1 MTSSE
6 ELPRAVEILARERL
20 HEGFY
25 ALDRLVLRHRRFDGG
40 WTRPLRREL
49 LVQRD
54 AVAVLPYDP
63 DRDRV
68 LLVEQFR
75 VGALADPGGAWLLE
89 APAGLLEPGE
99 SVEACARRELLEE
112 CGVEAGRLERA
123 LVYRSSPGGTSE
135 SVTVL
140 VAEAALEGSGGL
152 FGAAQEDE
160 DIRVHLMA
168 AEEAFDLVRA
178 GRILAPTG
186 LVPLLWLELHRPRL
200 RAAWRPTPPP
210 AA

>member
-1 MTSSE
+1 MAGE
-6 ELPRAVEILARERL
+6 PPREVEILERARL

-40 WTRPLRREL
+40 WTGPLRREL
-49 LVQRD
+49 LLQRD

-75 VGALADPGGAWLLE
+75 VGALAAADGAWLLE

-112 CGVEAGRLERA
+112 CGLAVGRLERA

-140 VAEAALEGSGGL
+140 VAEAELASAGGPHR
-152 FGAAQEDE
+152 AADEEE
-160 DIRVHLMA
+160 DIRVHLLS
-168 AEEAFDLVRA
+168 AEEAFGLART
-178 GRILAPTG
+178 GRIVATTG
-186 LVPLLWLELHRPRL
+186 LVPLLWLELNRARL
-200 RAAWRPTPPP
+200 RAAWRPAAP
-210 AA
+210 AGA

>member
-1 MTSSE
+1 
-6 ELPRAVEILARERL
+6 
-20 HEGFY
+20 
-25 ALDRLVLRHRRFDGG
+25 VLRHRRFDGS
-40 WTRPLRREL
+40 WSRPLQREL

-75 VGALADPGGAWLLE
+75 VGALGSTEGAWLLE

-99 SVEACARRELLEE
+99 SVEACARRELVEE
-112 CGVEAGRLERA
+112 CGLAVGRLERA

-140 VAEAALEGSGGL
+140 VAEAELDRVAELS
-152 FGAAQEDE
+152 GAASDDE
-160 DIRVHLMA
+160 DIRVHVLA
-168 AEEAFDLVRA
+168 AEDAFALVRA
-178 GRILAPTG
+178 GRIVATTG
-186 LVPLLWLELHRPRL
+186 LVPLLWLELHRSRL
-200 RAAWRPTPPP
+200 RATWRP